1 MMAEEALL
9 RCGLDEV
16 WFVPCAR
23 QPLKP
28 NGPHNTPESRLESI
42 RELIK
47 GNPKLKLSLIDWNRQ
62 GPCYTV
68 DWLSELTQ
76 SRPDDR
82 FYFILGMDSVRDL
95 PKWKAPERIFSLA
108 RPILFERP
116 GFERPVSMPYFTQ
129 TPTILPAVSSL
140 SSTQIRRQTRQETTQ

>member
-1 MMAEEALL
+1 MAEESLL

-28 NGPHNTPESRLESI
+28 NGPHHTPESRLESI
-42 RELIK
+42 RELIR

-68 DWLSELTQ
+68 DWLSDLVQ
-76 SRPDDR
+76 SRPGDR

-95 PKWKAPERIFSLA
+95 PKWKDPGRIFSLA

-116 GFERPVSMPYFTQ
+116 SFEHPEAMPYFTHS
-129 TPTILPAVSSL
+129 PTILPAVSSL
-140 SSTQIRRQTRQETTQ
+140 SSTQIRRQAQQETTQ